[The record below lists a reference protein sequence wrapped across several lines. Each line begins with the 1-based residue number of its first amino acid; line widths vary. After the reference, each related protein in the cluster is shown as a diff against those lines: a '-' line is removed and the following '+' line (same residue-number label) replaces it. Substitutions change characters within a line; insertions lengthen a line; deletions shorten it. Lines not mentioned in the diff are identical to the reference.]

1 MTEPPRGAD
10 VGAAEDP
17 PPTVA
22 RAIAVDPG
30 SAVPHH
36 LRVCRAVHARRLT
49 AVGMAVLVAVGVSA
63 CAAGTPDEPGAR
75 PTVTHSATAA
85 QTEASATAD
94 PAPVVVPVATRSPGG
109 PVTLV
114 ADADPETTA
123 LAASRALYVRAPT
136 VVLAPVNDIGA
147 QLTGASA
154 AVGLGVPLLLTG
166 GTVVAADVT
175 VELDRLGADVVL
187 AVGSAVVPAG
197 VGAVRLAVGS
207 VPSVPSVPTTT
218 RATPIASW
226 GAAQVVAPG
235 QEVAAV
241 IGLARPAVATLVLQ
255 GTEAAAAPPAVPSA
269 PTPQD
274 PSLWLPHQ
282 PTRAPRPPRPP
293 APPVVPTFSPAS
305 APAGA
310 LVLTDGA
317 PAHLAALATARA
329 AGVAVQVVPGG
340 DPRRLAPVVDAL
352 GAVKPSAVLALGSV
366 FGTPELLAARVATA
380 STGVQLPGGGQL
392 VFPTAA
398 GMPGKRYVA
407 LYGSPG
413 TPGLGVLGEQDD
425 AATIARA
432 EATAAPYRPLT
443 PDAVVPTLEIIATVA
458 SAGPGADGNYSAE
471 RPAAE
476 LRPLVDAAGAAGM
489 TVVLDLQP
497 GRTDFLTQAQQY
509 AELLALPQVGLALD
523 PEWRLA
529 PDQVHLRQIGSV
541 GIDEVNAT
549 AAWLA
554 DFTRERALP
563 QKLFVV
569 HEFAPRMIVERER
582 LDLSRDE
589 LAVVLHVDG
598 QGGQP
603 AKAGTWALLHEGAPP
618 GVHWGWKNFYDEDT
632 PMLDPVQ
639 TMAVQ
644 PVPDLITYQ

>member
-1 MTEPPRGAD
+1 
-10 VGAAEDP
+10 
-17 PPTVA
+17 
-22 RAIAVDPG
+22 
-30 SAVPHH
+30 
-36 LRVCRAVHARRLT
+36 
-49 AVGMAVLVAVGVSA
+49 
-63 CAAGTPDEPGAR
+63 
-75 PTVTHSATAA
+75 
-85 QTEASATAD
+85 
-94 PAPVVVPVATRSPGG
+94 
-109 PVTLV
+109 
-114 ADADPETTA
+114 
-123 LAASRALYVRAPT
+123 
-136 VVLAPVNDIGA
+136 
-147 QLTGASA
+147 
-154 AVGLGVPLLLTG
+154 
-166 GTVVAADVT
+166 
-175 VELDRLGADVVL
+175 
-187 AVGSAVVPAG
+187 
-197 VGAVRLAVGS
+197 
-207 VPSVPSVPTTT
+207 
-218 RATPIASW
+218 
-226 GAAQVVAPG
+226 
-235 QEVAAV
+235 
-241 IGLARPAVATLVLQ
+241 
-255 GTEAAAAPPAVPSA
+255 
-269 PTPQD
+269 
-274 PSLWLPHQ
+274 
-282 PTRAPRPPRPP
+282 PPRPP

-366 FGTPELLAARVATA
+366 FGTPELLASRVATA
-380 STGVQLPGGGQL
+380 STGVQLPAGGQL
-392 VFPTAA
+392 IFPTAA

-603 AKAGTWALLHEGAPP
+603 AKAGTWALLHEGAPT

>member
-1 MTEPPRGAD
+1 
-10 VGAAEDP
+10 
-17 PPTVA
+17 
-22 RAIAVDPG
+22 
-30 SAVPHH
+30 
-36 LRVCRAVHARRLT
+36 
-49 AVGMAVLVAVGVSA
+49 MAVLMAVGVSA
-63 CAAGTPDEPGAR
+63 CTAGTPDEPGAR
-75 PTVTHSATAA
+75 PTVTHSATVAP
-85 QTEASATAD
+85 TEASATAD
-94 PAPVVVPVATRSPGG
+94 PVPVVVPVETRSPGE

-147 QLTGASA
+147 ELTGASA

-166 GTVVAADVT
+166 GTVVAADIT

-187 AVGSAVVPAG
+187 AVGSAAAPAG

-207 VPSVPSVPTTT
+207 APSVPTTT
-218 RATPIASW
+218 RATPIASRV
-226 GAAQVVAPG
+226 ASQVVAPG

-255 GTEAAAAPPAVPSA
+255 GEDAAAAPAVPSD
-269 PTPQD
+269 PTAQG
-274 PSLWLPHQ
+274 PSLWPPPR

-340 DPRRLAPVVDAL
+340 DPRRSAPVVDAL

-366 FGTPELLAARVATA
+366 FGTPELLAARVAAA

-392 VFPTAA
+392 IFPTAA
-398 GMPGKRYVA
+398 GTPGKRYVA

-432 EATAAPYRPLT
+432 AATAAPYRPLT
-443 PDAVVPTLEIIATVA
+443 PDTVVPTLEIIATVA
-458 SAGPGADGNYSAE
+458 SAGPGSDGNYSTE
-471 RPAAE
+471 RLAAG

-509 AELLALPQVGLALD
+509 AELLALPHVGLALD

-582 LDLSRDE
+582 LDLSSDE

-618 GVHWGWKNFYDEDT
+618 GVHWGWKNFYGEDT

-644 PVPDLITYQ
+644 PIPDLITYQ

>member
-1 MTEPPRGAD
+1 MPAPTR
-10 VGAAEDP
+10 DP

-22 RAIAVDPG
+22 RAIVVDPG
-30 SAVPHH
+30 SAVPDH
-36 LRVCRAVHARRLT
+36 LRVCRAAHVRRRT
-49 AVGMAVLVAVGVSA
+49 VVGMVVLVAAGVSA
-63 CAAGTPDEPGAR
+63 CTVGTPSESGAR
-75 PTVTHSATAA
+75 PTVTHSAAVASTAA
-85 QTEASATAD
+85 PTTAASTTA
-94 PAPVVVPVATRSPGG
+94 APTAVVVPIETRAPGG

-123 LAASRALYVRAPT
+123 LAVSRALYVRAPT
-136 VVLAPVNDIGA
+136 VVLAPVNDIAA
-147 QLTGASA
+147 QLTAASA
-154 AVGLGVPLLLTG
+154 AVSLGVPLLLTS
-166 GTVVAADVT
+166 GTVVATDVA
-175 VELDRLGADVVL
+175 VELDRLGAHIVL
-187 AVGSAVVPAG
+187 AVGSAVAPAG
-197 VGAVRLAVGS
+197 VGTVRLAVGS
-207 VPSVPSVPTTT
+207 VPSVPTAAGETPT
-218 RATPIASW
+218 ASW

-241 IGLARPAVATLVLQ
+241 IGLARPAVAALVVR
-255 GTEAAAAPPAVPSA
+255 APDGVASPTPD
-269 PTPQD
+269 PTPQH
-274 PSLWLPHQ
+274 PSPWPPLAA
-282 PTRAPRPPRPP
+282 TRAPLPPLPP
-293 APPVVPTFSPAS
+293 APPVLPAVSPAP

-317 PAHLAALATARA
+317 PAHLGALATARA

-340 DPRRLAPVVDAL
+340 DPRLLAPVVDAL
-352 GAVKPSAVLALGSV
+352 GAARPSAVLALGSM
-366 FGTPELLAARVATA
+366 FGTPELLAARVAA
-380 STGVQLPGGGQL
+380 AATGVQLPGGGQL
-392 VFPTAA
+392 VFPSAA
-398 GMPGKRYVA
+398 GAPGKRYVA

-413 TPGLGVLGEQDD
+413 TPGLGVLGEQDA

-432 EATAAPYRPLT
+432 EATAAEYRPLS
-443 PDAVVPTLEIIATVA
+443 PDTVVPTLEIIATVA

-476 LRPLVDAAGAAGM
+476 LRPLIDAAGAAGM

-541 GIDEVNAT
+541 GIDEINAVAT
-549 AAWLA
+549 WLA
-554 DFTRERALP
+554 GFTRERALP
-563 QKLFVV
+563 QKMFVL
-569 HEFAPRMIVERER
+569 HEFAPRMIAERER
-582 LDLSRDE
+582 LDMSHDE

-603 AKAGTWALLHEGAPP
+603 AKAGTWARLHEGAPM
-618 GVHWGWKNFYDEDT
+618 GVHWGWKNFYDEDQ